1 MCDRI
6 IRSSVVGVCLAV
18 AFLATASTVAGQDL
32 PPNLRALPPFDLQ
45 ILPNAETGNL
55 ELRLSATS
63 WNSGAGP
70 LEMAAGPAVDGGQEV
85 YQRVY
90 NKAGG
95 FTEQLAGTFVYHP
108 AHGHFHFE
116 QYAVYILN
124 PVDGANSKRQSYKT
138 SFCVMDTVKVDTR
151 LPGAAKKQIYGSCN
165 RFLQGMSVGW
175 GDTYGWNL
183 AGQAID
189 LTGSSDGKYEL
200 TVTFDPE
207 NRIIE
212 SNDADN
218 SACVLLQISVVNRT
232 VQTLGGCGITGSNPV
247 SVSSITPDSTSVG
260 TITDV
265 TITGANFTPGIAV
278 GFENGVGPT
287 PVATNVTVLNSST
300 IVATVTIKGGGGRR
314 DDPVWDVRVGSAVL
328 RDAFVVVR

>member
-1 MCDRI
+1 
-6 IRSSVVGVCLAV
+6 
-18 AFLATASTVAGQDL
+18 
-32 PPNLRALPPFDLQ
+32 
-45 ILPNAETGNL
+45 
-55 ELRLSATS
+55 
-63 WNSGAGP
+63 
-70 LEMAAGPAVDGGQEV
+70 
-85 YQRVY
+85 
-90 NKAGG
+90 
-95 FTEQLAGTFVYHP
+95 
-108 AHGHFHFE
+108 
-116 QYAVYILN
+116 
-124 PVDGANSKRQSYKT
+124 
-138 SFCVMDTVKVDTR
+138 
-151 LPGAAKKQIYGSCN
+151 
-165 RFLQGMSVGW
+165 MSVGW

-265 TITGANFTPGIAV
+265 TSTGANFTPGIAV